1 MRISDWSSDVCS
13 SDLAFIMKR
22 IDERRVELEQ
32 RLAAGDDD
40 IAAVTRLA
48 PGAGGGGGKRTG
60 RLALASIRP
69 AADEIGVAEGA
80 VSRRAVPF
88 PAGQQITTR
97 QEQEPPRAAGLPAFA
112 MQSPALFLKGYR

>member
-60 RLALASIRP
+60 RLELASIRP
-69 AADEIGVAEGA
+69 DADEIGVAEGA
-80 VSRRAVPF
+80 VSRRAVLF
-88 PAGQQITTR
+88 PAGPEVKPR
-97 QEQEPPRAAGLPAFA
+97 QAPETPPDAASAALPRKPP
-112 MQSPALFLKGYR
+112 QN

>member
-1 MRISDWSSDVCS
+1 
-13 SDLAFIMKR
+13 MKR

-60 RLALASIRP
+60 RLELASIRP
-69 AADEIGVAEGA
+69 DADEIGVAEGA
-80 VSRRAVPF
+80 VRPREVLF
-88 PAGQQITTR
+88 PAGPEINPR
-97 QEQEPPRAAGLPAFA
+97 QGQENSRAAALRALAFQHPEDFLP
-112 MQSPALFLKGYR
+112 G

>member
-1 MRISDWSSDVCS
+1 
-13 SDLAFIMKR
+13 MKR

-60 RLALASIRP
+60 RLELASIRP
-69 AADEIGVAEGA
+69 DADEIGVAEGA
-80 VSRRAVPF
+80 VSRRAVLF
-88 PAGQQITTR
+88 PAGPEITPR
-97 QEQEPPRAAGLPAFA
+97 KAPEHRRAAALRAFA
-112 MQSPALFLKGYR
+112 LQRPARTSVGSGKGVSVRVNLGGRRD